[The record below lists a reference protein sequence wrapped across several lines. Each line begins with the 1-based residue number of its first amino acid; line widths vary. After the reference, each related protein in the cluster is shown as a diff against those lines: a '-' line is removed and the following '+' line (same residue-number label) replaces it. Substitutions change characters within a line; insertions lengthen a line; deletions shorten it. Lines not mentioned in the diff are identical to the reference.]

1 MTTAALL
8 LLHVKLFSCRWSSF
22 LSVKH
27 FFRFLCFPACCFLD
41 RQTVGVSAAGDF
53 PGSRCYTPPC
63 RRWEEAFHRCC
74 ELVFHLRS
82 SQIISLCS
90 LLSQLHSSVSETM
103 VPPPKKVPEIL
114 SSRNHL
120 KMTTV
125 SVLNHLTVGTNN
137 FIPDT
142 VFLN

>member
-1 MTTAALL
+1 MQQLPVCKT
-8 LLHVKLFSCRWSSF
+8 FSG
-22 LSVKH
+22 
-27 FFRFLCFPACCFLD
+27 FLCFPACCFLD

-103 VPPPKKVPEIL
+103 VPPKKVPEIL

-125 SVLNHLTVGTNN
+125 SSCCRWWAAWTLTPAGTVPRCGSRD
-137 FIPDT
+137 PDRK
-142 VFLN
+142 